1 MVGEFVRVD
10 RKEREVKKAGDEV
23 RGKGD
28 AVRDVGELRFRE
40 RGEDTRER
48 KERGGESTGDGVLQL
63 DSRVRG

>member
-1 MVGEFVRVD
+1 M
-10 RKEREVKKAGDEV
+10 KKAGDEV

-28 AVRDVGELRFRE
+28 AVRDVGELRVRE

-48 KERGGESTGDGVLQL
+48 NERGGESTGDSVLRL